1 MAPKRNNVIPN
12 GHFHKDWQIRVRTWF
27 NQPARKERRRK
38 NRIKKARAIAPRP
51 VKGLLRPVIRCP
63 TFKYNTKVRAG
74 RGFTLAELK
83 AANISKRHARTIGIA
98 VDYRRY
104 NKSVDSMQQNVQRLK
119 EFRSKLIIFP
129 KKLSKPGKGDA
140 SEEERKMAT
149 QLTGPVMPI
158 RKAFK
163 TEKARKITDEE
174 KKFSAFTALR
184 VARADARLQGYRE
197 KKAKEKAQDES
208 QKKK

>member
-12 GHFHKDWQIRVRTWF
+12 GHFHKDWQIKVRTWF

-38 NRIKKARAIAPRP
+38 NRAKKARALVPRP
-51 VKGLLRPVIRCP
+51 VKGLLRPIIRCP
-63 TFKYNTKVRAG
+63 TFRYNTKIRAG

-83 AANISKRHARTIGIA
+83 AAGVSKRHAKTIGIA

-104 NKSVDSMQQNVQRLK
+104 NQSVDSMQQNVQRLK
-119 EFRSKLIIFP
+119 EYRSKLIIFP
-129 KKLSKPGKGDA
+129 KKLGKPGKGDA

-158 RKAFK
+158 RKVLK